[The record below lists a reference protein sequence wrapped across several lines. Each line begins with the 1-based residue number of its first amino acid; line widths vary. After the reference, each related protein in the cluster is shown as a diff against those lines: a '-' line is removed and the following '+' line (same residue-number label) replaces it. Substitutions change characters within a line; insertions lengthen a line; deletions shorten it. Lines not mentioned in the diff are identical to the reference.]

1 MNLNEYQELSIK
13 HSKVRMRKGM
23 KSLMIL
29 GLGISGEAG
38 EVSDI
43 IKKVARDNRESSFTP
58 EQIEEFRLELGDVLF
73 YVANLADAV
82 GLSLEEVGQGNID
95 KLKYI
100 VEREGQR
107 WVK

>member
-13 HSKVRMRKGM
+13 HSKVRMPEGIM
-23 KSLMIL
+23 SLMIL

-43 IKKVARDNRESSFTP
+43 IKKVARDSKSHSFTP
-58 EQIEEFRLELGDVLF
+58 EQIEEFSLELGDVLF
-73 YVANLADAV
+73 YVANLAAAAGV
-82 GLSLEEVGQGNID
+82 SLEEVGQDNID